1 MPVAQTTD
9 TMSPGLLKV
18 IERARRDPN
27 AQFNSL
33 AHLIEP
39 TALERAYRRLR
50 KDAAIGVDGI
60 TKDQYGQHLEGNLAA
75 LHERL
80 RAGHY
85 RHQSIRR
92 VHIPK
97 APGTTRPI
105 GISTTEDKVVQGAI
119 RDVLEAIYE
128 QDFLPCSFG
137 FRPGRGAHD
146 ALRALRTP
154 IDRGEVN
161 WILEADIQSFF
172 DSVNRPQLIEM
183 LRTRVADSSLLRLIG
198 KCLHVGILDGAD
210 YREPDEGTVQGSSLS
225 PLLGNVYLHHVL
237 DLWFERDVRPRLRGR
252 AFLVRYA
259 DDFVIGF
266 ERKDDAERVYAVI
279 GARMARYGLTL
290 HPDKTR
296 LLPFGRPGRGTSE
309 GKGPASFDFLGFTLY
324 WRRTRRGAW
333 VPDLKTRTARLRRA
347 IQSASDFCRRHRHES
362 IREQHAGLAR
372 RLVGH
377 FNYFGV
383 QGNFR
388 SLAHLVEATRRAW
401 HKWLNRRSQ
410 RAGLTWERFS
420 QMLKDFPLPRPTIR
434 VRIWV
439 NAP

>member
-1 MPVAQTTD
+1 MTVAQTTD
-9 TMSPGLLKV
+9 SMSPGLLKV
-18 IERARRDPN
+18 IERARRYPK

-33 AHLIEP
+33 AHLIDP
-39 TALERAYRRLR
+39 AALERAYRRLR

-60 TKDQYGQHLEGNLAA
+60 TKDQYGQSLEGNLAA

-80 RAGHY
+80 RAGQY
-85 RHQSIRR
+85 RHQPIRR

-97 APGTTRPI
+97 PPDKTRPI
-105 GISTTEDKVVQGAI
+105 GISTTEDKIVQGAI

-154 IDRGEVN
+154 IDHGEVN
-161 WILEADIQSFF
+161 WILEADIQSYF
-172 DSVNRPQLIEM
+172 DSLHRDQLVEM
-183 LRTRVADSSLLRLIG
+183 LRTRIADTSLLRLIG

-210 YREPDEGTVQGSSLS
+210 YSEPDEGTVQGSSLS

-237 DLWFERDVRPRLRGR
+237 DLWFEHDVRRRLRGR
-252 AFLVRYA
+252 AILVRYA

-266 ERKDDAERVYAVI
+266 ERRDDAERVTAVI

-296 LLPFGRPGRGTSE
+296 LMPFGRPERGTPG
-309 GKGPASFDFLGFTLY
+309 GKGPATLDFLGFTLY
-324 WRRTRRGAW
+324 WRRTRRGSW

-347 IQSASDFCRRHRHES
+347 IQAARDFCRRHRHES
-362 IREQHAGLAR
+362 IAEQRAGLAR
-372 RLVGH
+372 RLEGH

-388 SLAHLVEATRRAW
+388 SLAHLVEETKRAW
-401 HKWLNRRSQ
+401 YKWLKRRSQ
-410 RAGLTWERFS
+410 RGGFTWERFGKL
-420 QMLKDFPLPRPTIR
+420 LKDFPLPRPTIR
-434 VRIWV
+434 VQIWV
-439 NAP
+439 NAR